1 MMSRMVSL
9 ALLSGLLV
17 MSGGLIGQDKKDDP
31 KKDAPA
37 GKQDKDDPN
46 TGKLTGR
53 LPQNWGKIGL
63 TDDQKKE
70 IYKIQ
75 HKYDTE
81 IDKLDAKIKEL
92 RKTKDTEI
100 KAILTPDQQKRLA
113 EIVVGKEKDKE
124 KDKK

>member
-1 MMSRMVSL
+1 MSRMVSL
-9 ALLSGLLV
+9 ALLSGLMV

-31 KKDAPA
+31 KKGEP
-37 GKQDKDDPN
+37 

-75 HKYDTE
+75 SKYDTE

-100 KAILTPDQQKRLA
+100 KGILTADQKKRLE
-113 EIVVGKEKDKE
+113 EIVIGKDKE
-124 KDKK
+124 PEKK